1 MIGVC
6 AFVLQICLTKSY
18 TYADATVI
26 APITY
31 LNMLWALSLDFFVW
45 GFVPGTMVF
54 LGAAIII
61 VSNFVIIVR
70 ESKKKTR
77 PVPEITS

>member
-1 MIGVC
+1 M
-6 AFVLQICLTKSY
+6 FDQILYLRRCDRHR
-18 TYADATVI
+18 ADH
-26 APITY
+26 
-31 LNMLWALSLDFFVW
+31 LSEHALGAVAGLFVW
-45 GFVPGTMVF
+45 GFVPGYMVF